1 MRPDFWVVQ
10 TFNGLSYDALLFLL
24 ASGLSRPRSGAQRTG
39 CSAHDPAR
47 GPGSYTHRDTLRPV
61 AAYLDSGRSVPT
73 TTNGGFE
80 TPMCPIGA
88 SDPNRD
94 TLQEVAGIVVLCRPA
109 YPVVEF

>member
-10 TFNGLSYDALLFLL
+10 TFNGLSYGALLFLL
-24 ASGLSRPRSGAQRTG
+24 ASGLSRPRSGAQRIG

-47 GPGSYTHRDTLRPV
+47 GPGSYTHWDTLRPV

-80 TPMCPIGA
+80 TPMGHIGGPT
-88 SDPNRD
+88 PNRD

-109 YPVVEF
+109 YPVIEF